1 MKRAGEGEKES
12 ACGEGGEGGEGG
24 DGKGKEKKQEI
35 RRHLECIIW
44 QRLPPFPS
52 SHCPRALSVVF
63 LEIPSG
69 SLCEGERTRYESDLN

>member
-1 MKRAGEGEKES
+1 MR
-12 ACGEGGEGGEGG
+12 GGGGGGGGEGG

-35 RRHLECIIW
+35 RR

-63 LEIPSG
+63 LGIPSG